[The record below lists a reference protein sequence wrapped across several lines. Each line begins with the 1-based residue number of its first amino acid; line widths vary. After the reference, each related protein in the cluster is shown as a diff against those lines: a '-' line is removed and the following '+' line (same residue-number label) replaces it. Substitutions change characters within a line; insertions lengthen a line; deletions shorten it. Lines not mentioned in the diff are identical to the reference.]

1 MRRNPHFFHRRS
13 EKKRFQQLLF
23 ALIKVKKD

>member
-1 MRRNPHFFHRRS
+1 MRRNPHFFYRRS

>member
-13 EKKRFQQLLF
+13 EKKRFQQLPF

>member
-1 MRRNPHFFHRRS
+1 MRRNPHFFHLRS

>member
-1 MRRNPHFFHRRS
+1 MRRNPHFFHRS
-13 EKKRFQQLLF
+13 PEKKRSQQLLF